1 MNQLGRGEREL
12 ADCIGSH
19 LNKHW
24 AQLYLKS
31 VGRDVVFDTT
41 KWNWPINILVTLY

>member
-24 AQLYLKS
+24 AQLYLPN
-31 VGRDVVFDTT
+31 G
-41 KWNWPINILVTLY
+41 L